1 MCICLRFLWLAG
13 VRISRDQLLNSPS
26 LSGPFDQYPT
36 GLGFSYFYGFL
47 AGETSQYNP
56 RLYENTNPIEPPRK
70 PEEGYHLTE
79 DMVHLLKSSVSPGI
93 GAVDVLG
100 WTEAK
105 HLSATFSWSRPGE
118 MLNWDGKVEET
129 CAGCVTPT
137 TEGHVR

>member
-47 AGETSQYNP
+47 AD
-56 RLYENTNPIEPPRK
+56 
-70 PEEGYHLTE
+70 LTE